1 MKVIPTFILILIAM
15 QLLIMFTDLPHQLPS
30 RAGKR
35 AVNPPFFYVRLTSSQ
50 AANGY
55 SSPSSRQRITYNKT
69 TSRYLQTYLILY
81 LDLRTPHTP
90 LKRTSCAVS
99 LQCKVLHKQRLCY
112 NFPMNK
118 QIPTELLKLELRKL
132 QIKVAEESRSNFLTF
147 VKKVF
152 ESS

>member
-50 AANGY
+50 AATT
-55 SSPSSRQRITYNKT
+55 SSSRQRITYNKT

-90 LKRTSCAVS
+90 LKRTSSAVS

-132 QIKVAEESRSNFLTF
+132 QIKVAEEARSNFLTF